1 MAIQYDE
8 YGNPYE
14 DNVDPDAAEAEDKKK
29 DVDARAAINAR
40 YQEYLGRPVE
50 SEAVM
55 QAHLRNPGG
64 IQGVGAAISASDEFK
79 QRQANLPG
87 PGTTPPKPPVSPVS
101 TSTDLTS
108 PSPVPRTATNPFGS
122 NAVAPTD
129 VGMSNMIEK
138 DKAGWRQLLI
148 DNWPKGLAF
157 DEGAIDGVI
166 RQLSYAAN
174 AGQDPKKFIDQAIAT
189 AKTRAQSGGDLSVAG
204 NYNTNWNDLDPS
216 RLGGRDP
223 SAAYTTAMN
232 NLQTQMDAPGTTTA
246 QRNALRTQ
254 MAGMFNG
261 AYAGPP
267 PPVSTIGAITS
278 SAPTAPAVPTNTAAA
293 APSPQPTTPY
303 SARQAVPVM
312 TAPPIQ
318 AAPVQAAMPATT
330 TMANMMTPQ
339 NPYAAQTPYAAQN
352 PYAAARQF
360 GYTND
365 VYDRSLQGTG
375 FAQAPWAG
383 TRDQLA
389 RGPIAQSSMDTST
402 GMPSAADRRRAYRFG
417 AQDAANNQRDATLGQ
432 QDFNGQMSNWLKAYN
447 DWNQRGA
454 DPLAPPTGG
463 V

>member
-1 MAIQYDE
+1 MATQYDE

-14 DNVDPDAAEAEDKKK
+14 DNVDPDAAEAAAKKK
-29 DVDARAAINAR
+29 DADARAAINAR
-40 YQEYLGRPVE
+40 YQEFLGRPVE

-55 QAHLRNPGG
+55 QAHLRNPNG
-64 IQGVGAAISASDEFK
+64 IQGVGAAIAASDEYK
-79 QRQANLPG
+79 NRQADLARPG
-87 PGTTPPKPPVSPVS
+87 ATPPPPAVSPVS
-101 TSTDLTS
+101 TSTDPTS
-108 PSPVPRTATNPFGS
+108 PSPVPRTAANPFGS

-129 VGMSNMIEK
+129 VGMSAMIER
-138 DKAGWRQLLI
+138 DKASWEAYLKA
-148 DNWPKGLAF
+148 NWPKDLTW
-157 DEGAIDGVI
+157 DPGAIDGVI

-189 AKTRAQSGGDLSVAG
+189 AKTRAQSGGDRSVAG

-216 RLGGRDP
+216 RLGGKDP

-246 QRNALRTQ
+246 QRNALQTQ
-254 MAGMFNG
+254 MAAMFNG

-267 PPVSTIGAITS
+267 APVSTIGAIT
-278 SAPTAPAVPTNTAAA
+278 PAAPTNTAANTA
-293 APSPQPTTPY
+293 ATAPSPQPY
-303 SARQAVPVM
+303 SARQAVPTSAV
-312 TAPPIQ
+312 P
-318 AAPVQAAMPATT
+318 PVQASPVPAAMPATA

-339 NPYAAQTPYAAQN
+339 NPYVAQTPYAAQN

-375 FAQAPWAG
+375 FARAPWAG

-389 RGPIAQSSMDTST
+389 RGPMASSPIDPST
-402 GMPSAADRRRAYRFG
+402 GMPDAKDRRRAYQFG
-417 AQDAANNQRDATLGQ
+417 AQDAANNQRDAMLGQ
-432 QDFNGQMSNWLKAYN
+432 QDFNGQMNNWLKAYN
-447 DWNQRGA
+447 DWNRRGA